1 MTPSQIEAT
10 RLALLLN
17 RVQQNVGW
25 QNRPAMGES
34 LAALTRELMPADGP
48 PSPEVRERVERLKRD
63 GLYRLGQLL
72 TPEQVAEIH
81 AYLKTKPCF
90 TGHVPAQGDK
100 VARTPEECAKV
111 ANCGSYRR
119 EDVLG
124 APHLLELANRPE
136 LLALAEGYLGCTPTI
151 YSVNFFWSFPARDA
165 KYPPTQLY
173 HRDFDD
179 FRFCTLF
186 LFLTD
191 IRMTDGAHYF
201 MRGTH
206 RKEFVE
212 QAYAER
218 VADKSLF
225 PIDRLFMVA
234 AYQER
239 DVPTLFG
246 PETEPVIGP
255 AGHGV
260 FEDTY
265 GLHKGDIPKTPRL
278 LGWVRYGL
286 YNNLTAYNDH
296 PGGPAP
302 REIGA
307 GRIPDTPRHK
317 FINRL
322 LVEL

>member
-1 MTPSQIEAT
+1 MSPAQIEAA
-10 RLALLLN
+10 RLALLVN
-17 RVQQNVGW
+17 RVQFNLSW
-25 QNRPAMGES
+25 RDRPALADS
-34 LAALTRELMPADGP
+34 LAALTRELMPPDGP
-48 PSPEVRERVERLKRD
+48 PSAEIRERAERLRRD

-72 TPEQVAEIH
+72 TPEQVADIH
-81 AYLKTKPCF
+81 AYLRGRPCF
-90 TGHVPAQGDK
+90 TGHVPGQGDG
-100 VARTPEECAKV
+100 VPRTAEECATL

-119 EDVLG
+119 EDVLA

-136 LLALAEGYLGCTPTI
+136 LLALAGAYLGCTPTI
-151 YSVNFFWSFPARDA
+151 YSVNFFWSFPERDTQ
-165 KYPPTQLY
+165 YPQTQLF

-191 IRMTDGAHYF
+191 LRMNDGAHYF

-212 QAYAER
+212 QAYEER
-218 VADKSLF
+218 VIDKTLF
-225 PIDRLFMVA
+225 PVDRLFMRVT
-234 AYQER
+234 YQER
-239 DVPTLFG
+239 DIPAMFT
-246 PETEPVIGP
+246 PEIEPVTGP

-260 FEDTY
+260 LEDTY

-286 YNNLTAYNDH
+286 YNNHTAYHDH
-296 PGGPAP
+296 PTGPAT
-302 REIGA
+302 REVGQ

-322 LVEL
+322 LVEA